1 MLLVTKKNGVA
12 KQTMLHGQR
21 DTILASKIFLV
32 FPNLIVQSLLLIVFN
47 IIFLFIMHVLIGFW
61 CCFGLV
67 FKYLKGQHNVY
78 EVIENTFRSC
88 NASNGGVLAKYESG
102 EDQVVLNKVKKYW
115 FICNI
120 AGHCLGG
127 MRFGIEVKDRNNA
140 TTNFMDGA
148 AFNPQ
153 IQPTPSNN
161 SCNSYY
167 FISKRWRVIE
177 NLLPFGIGLLLL
189 SSN

>member
-21 DTILASKIFLV
+21 NTILASKILLV
-32 FPNLIVQSLLLIVFN
+32 FPNLIQSLLIVFN
-47 IIFLFIMHVLIGFW
+47 IIFLFMCLLFFVVVVVVI
-61 CCFGLV
+61 GLV

-78 EVIENTFRSC
+78 EVIENAFRSC
-88 NASNGGVLAKYESG
+88 NASNGVLAKYESG
-102 EDQVVLNKVKKYW
+102 EDQVVLNKVKKHW

-127 MRFGIEVKDRNNA
+127 MRFGIEVKDRNND
-140 TTNFMDGA
+140 TTNFIDG

-161 SCNSYY
+161 SCNSY
-167 FISKRWRVIE
+167 FIISKKWRVIE
-177 NLLPFGIGLLLL
+177 NFLPFGIGLLLL
-189 SSN
+189 LN